1 MTVFQNVAYGLRLR
15 RVRGPAL
22 AAAVEEGLRKV
33 NLSGLGARYPGQLSG
48 GQQQR
53 VALARALVLSPDIL
67 LLDEPLS
74 NLDAK
79 IRVQVRAEIRTL
91 QQELGITTVYVT
103 HDQEEALSLSDRVAV
118 MREGRVLQLGPPR
131 EIYERPRTRFVADF
145 VGANNLVAGR
155 VIEATG
161 DGVTVET
168 ALGPFR
174 AWSPPGGARLP
185 VGGGCVLA
193 VRPENVVLAPGPA
206 AVTGDGNRCA
216 GRIAL
221 AAYLGNTLRYDVETA
236 GGLTLQADI
245 RDPWHHEPLARGTAV
260 TLAFPAS
267 VTLALPEEP
276 ASRAPTAT

>member
-1 MTVFQNVAYGLRLR
+1 
-15 RVRGPAL
+15 
-22 AAAVEEGLRKV
+22 
-33 NLSGLGARYPGQLSG
+33 
-48 GQQQR
+48 
-53 VALARALVLSPDIL
+53 
-67 LLDEPLS
+67 
-74 NLDAK
+74 
-79 IRVQVRAEIRTL
+79 
-91 QQELGITTVYVT
+91 
-103 HDQEEALSLSDRVAV
+103 
-118 MREGRVLQLGPPR
+118 
-131 EIYERPRTRFVADF
+131 VADF